1 MITVA
6 SYHVPGFGPVDI
18 VEQKDAG
25 DCFWDLFAASGECL
39 NEGNPFWTKPTRSEL
54 EEFLAPKLKEVL
66 TRLETEC
73 EHNHI
78 DQEQL
83 DEAIYE
89 AAQMNNPGLN
99 QAAEASQQERLI
111 STAEERA
118 ARINNGGRRCQL
130 ACLFEMYGE
139 RGTVESLLKLRT

>member
-1 MITVA
+1 
-6 SYHVPGFGPVDI
+6 VPGFGTVDI

-25 DCFWDLFAASGECL
+25 DRFWDLFGASGECL
-39 NEGNPFWTKPTRSEL
+39 NEGNPFWRKPTRSEV
-54 EEFLAPKLKEVL
+54 EEFLAQKLKEVL

-73 EHNHI
+73 EQSHI
-78 DQEQL
+78 DQEHL

-89 AAQMNNPGLN
+89 AAQMNNAGLN
-99 QAAEASQQERLI
+99 QAAEAPQQERLI

-118 ARINNGGRRCQL
+118 ARINNGGRRSQL

-139 RGTVESLLKLRT
+139 RGAVELLQQLRT